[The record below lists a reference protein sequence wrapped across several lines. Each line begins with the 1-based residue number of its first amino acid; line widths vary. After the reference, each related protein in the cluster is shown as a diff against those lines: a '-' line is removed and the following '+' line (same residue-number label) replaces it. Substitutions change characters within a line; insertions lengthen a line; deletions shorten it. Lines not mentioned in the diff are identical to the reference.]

1 MGTFW
6 LFRNTSFE
14 KKKQTKNMQHRSSN
28 ADTIRA
34 ESEKVRQANE
44 ERLREK
50 RMQKSS
56 RSSGSASPGAII
68 FSILVLVAIAVFA
81 IGHPSGQKLSNQAS
95 RKFGLGGRSS
105 NGGDFDVDSSGGDA
119 VGVSEEL
126 APSETM
132 SEEDREEIAAEE
144 AEEAQEEAAEEAAE
158 MGLNND
164 AQLYHHFNALA
175 FWFVCSIGCL
185 RSTVHPSRLVPL
197 ARIRSH
203 HRHSGR

>member
-1 MGTFW
+1 M
-6 LFRNTSFE
+6 
-14 KKKQTKNMQHRSSN
+14 
-28 ADTIRA
+28 
-34 ESEKVRQANE
+34 
-44 ERLREK
+44 
-50 RMQKSS
+50 
-56 RSSGSASPGAII
+56 
-68 FSILVLVAIAVFA
+68 LVAIAVFA

-119 VGVSEEL
+119 VDVSEEL

-164 AQLYHHFNALA
+164 AAEA
-175 FWFVCSIGCL
+175 V
-185 RSTVHPSRLVPL
+185 PSRSNMDSMARWAALGVPEVC
-197 ARIRSH
+197 IRPGVAP
-203 HRHSGR
+203 SGVIPGLELHDRYDDAFYTKPAGTTAAHTDKVQHTEEQQAEHELSLIHI